1 MNEKKIIKSNDPRTT
16 TRDSR
21 LETMNLVIAGHVDH
35 GKSTVIGRML
45 ADTNSL
51 PEGKLDQVKRN
62 CEKNSKPFEY
72 AFLIDAL
79 KDEQSQGITIDAAR
93 VFFKTEK
100 RNYIILDA
108 PGHIEFLKNMITGAA
123 RAECALLVIDA
134 EEGVQENSRRHG
146 YMMSMLGIKQIAVIV
161 NKMDLVAYSEKRF
174 QDIKREYTRFLK
186 DINVK
191 PDKFIPVSA
200 LEGDNIAN
208 RSQKMIWYNGM
219 TVFEMLDMFK
229 KEKRTL
235 EQDFRMPV
243 QDVYKFT
250 KFGDSR
256 RIIVGTPTSGA
267 LETGD
272 EVIFYPSGK
281 KSRVKSLEEFNV
293 DRRNMLKANNHA
305 AFTLEEQIYITRGE
319 IVCKAT
325 DKNPFMSTRLLASIF
340 WLGHDPMVLKKEY
353 HIKLGTAKVPV
364 RIEKIVKTIDASD
377 LSSNTK
383 NRIERHDV
391 AQCILKLTKP
401 MAYDVASQFAL
412 TSRFVIVDDYEIRG
426 GGIIQ
431 EALEDSAKW
440 VRDKIVVRDHKW
452 QKSMISSAKR
462 SEKYNQRPTL
472 VIITGEK
479 DSGKKPL
486 AKALERRLFEDGKIV
501 YFLGI
506 GNVLYGVDADIK
518 NHEEDSKEHIRRLAE
533 IAYIMMDSGAI
544 LIVTATMLDQ
554 KDLEIIKAT
563 IESDRIE
570 VVWMGESVST
580 DINVDTRILNT
591 EDVEKNVGLLKSVL
605 EDKGI
610 IFKPW

>member
-1 MNEKKIIKSNDPRTT
+1 MSNINQIKK
-16 TRDSR
+16 
-21 LETMNLVIAGHVDH
+21 ETMNLVIAGHVDH

-45 ADTNSL
+45 ADTGSL

-161 NKMDLVAYSEKRF
+161 NKMDLVDYSQERFENIKKEYSE
-174 QDIKREYTRFLK
+174 FLK
-186 DINVK
+186 DIDVK
-191 PDKFIPVSA
+191 PDEFIPVSA
-200 LEGDNIAN
+200 FKGDNIAI
-208 RSQKMIWYNGM
+208 RSANMTWYKGV
-219 TVFEMLDMFK
+219 TVLEMLDLFK
-229 KEKRTL
+229 KEKHTL
-235 EQDFRMPV
+235 EQDFRMPF

-256 RIIVGTPTSGA
+256 RVVVGTPTSGK
-267 LETGD
+267 LEIGD

-281 KSRVKSLEEFNV
+281 KSKVKTIEEFNV
-293 DRRNMLKANNHA
+293 EDRKQIKANNHA
-305 AFTLEEQIYITRGE
+305 AFSLEEQIYITRGE
-319 IVCKAT
+319 MACKVSE
-325 DKNPFMSTRLLASIF
+325 KNPNLSTRLMASIF
-340 WLGHDPMVLKKEY
+340 WLGHDPMILKKEY
-353 HIKLGTAKVPV
+353 YIKLGTAKVPV

-377 LSSNTK
+377 LSAKEKTQ
-383 NRIERHDV
+383 IERHDV
-391 AQCILKLTKP
+391 AQCVLKLTKP
-401 MAYDVASQFAL
+401 MAYDIASKLAI

-440 VRDKIVVRDHKW
+440 VRDKVVVRDFKW

-486 AKALERRLFEDGKIV
+486 AKALENRLFEDGKIV

-518 NHEEDSKEHIRRLAE
+518 NKEEDPKEHIRRLAE
-533 IAYIMMDSGAI
+533 IAYIMIDSGAI

-554 KDLEIIKAT
+554 EDLEIIKAT
-563 IESDRIE
+563 VESDKIE
-570 VVWMGESVST
+570 VVWMGESVKT
-580 DINVDTRILNT
+580 DINVDTRILNK
-591 EDVEKNVGLLKSVL
+591 EDIEENVGLLKSIL